1 MSFTVSQ
8 DELDRIR
15 RSSHHDPFEVLGA
28 HVVKVKTARL
38 VSIRAFLP
46 LAEQAWAI
54 TAEGAAQPFER
65 SEGTDFFEA
74 QFPGVAE
81 IFPYEI
87 RVVDKEGQTRQGRDP
102 YSFLPVLGD
111 LDSAALQRGQP
122 LPHL

>member
-28 HVVKVKTARL
+28 HVVKVKTTRL

-46 LAEQAWAI
+46 LAEQAWAV
-54 TAEGAAQPFER
+54 TADGAAQPFER
-65 SEGTDFFEA
+65 LEGTDFFEA
-74 QFPGVAE
+74 QFPGVPE
-81 IFPYEI
+81 VFSYEI
-87 RVVDKEGQTRQGRDP
+87 RVVDKDGQTRQGRDP

-111 LDSAALQRGQP
+111 LDLQLFNEGQP